1 MSATGPQSSRRAN
14 VTADDW
20 RRGFAD
26 PDLED
31 EDPPARGPA
40 SNRETPAGTGT
51 RAPEPGPGAFT
62 GADDSGAIAVAVDRA
77 GVVADVTVARNW
89 RDVITP
95 PALGHALHTA
105 ADNAIRALVAGQA
118 EHVDLDPVVV
128 EMPTAPPTIPAFDE
142 ATLTEMVDLLNRA
155 GRDLETFQAQA
166 ESVLTATATAAGPNN
181 KVTVSLARGRVVEVT
196 ADPRWAS
203 HVRYTEIQSESLG
216 AFRAARR
223 QLGNTDIATFQKP
236 ASLVRLQ
243 ELVDR
248 FARPRDL
255 S

>member
-1 MSATGPQSSRRAN
+1 MSATSPHSSRRAN

-26 PDLED
+26 PDVED
-31 EDPPARGPA
+31 EDPPARRPA
-40 SNRETPAGTGT
+40 SN

-105 ADNAIRALVAGQA
+105 ADNAIRALVAGQT
-118 EHVDLDPVVV
+118 EHLDLDSVVV
-128 EMPTAPPTIPAFDE
+128 EMPTAPPAAPAFDE
-142 ATLTEMVDLLNRA
+142 STLTEMVDLLNRA

-181 KVTVSLARGRVVEVT
+181 KVTVSLARGRVAEVT

-223 QLGNTDIATFQKP
+223 QLGNTDIASFQKP

-248 FARPRDL
+248 IARPRDL